1 MIKYKKELIDIFEK
15 DDSPLLNVSL
25 QATSLDVSQKLVE
38 IFSEINDFY
47 KKNNREPKLNKGIA
61 ERRLFTI
68 LKEIRLDFDKKK
80 LLKQY
85 DFNNLL
91 GDIKEIS
98 SLEDIFENDLSNI
111 LDTSVEDELLKIQSF
126 DINRAKTDFV
136 AKRKPIENFEKY
148 KDVFK
153 KIHSELKSNKRKIIK
168 FEDKDL
174 KEGNFFVLDGMVFL
188 LEKIDNKSTK
198 IFNDKS
204 QGNRKRY
211 DPRTVCIFENGMKS
225 NMYLRSL
232 QKLLYK
238 NGKRVSESQEEILEI
253 FNKNFS
259 VENPSGY
266 IYVLRS
272 LSEKQQIKNI
282 PDLYKIGFSKNEVS
296 IRIKNAPNE
305 TTFLNDNVEIISET
319 KIIGYKPG
327 SIENII
333 QSFFAARKMNIEVLD
348 KKNKKVYPDEWFS
361 VPIDIIHQAIDLL
374 RKNNLIG
381 HRYDEIKKEIYKV

>member
-1 MIKYKKELIDIFEK
+1 MYNYKKELLDIFEN
-15 DDSPLLNVSL
+15 DNSPLLNISS
-25 QATSLDVSQKLVE
+25 QTSSTTNEQKLID
-38 IFSEINDFY
+38 IFNEINLFF
-47 KKNNREPKLNKGIA
+47 KKNNREPKTNEDIN
-61 ERRLFTI
+61 ERRLSIILNEIRADFNKKNI
-68 LKEIRLDFDKKK
+68 LKSHDV
-80 LLKQY
+80 
-85 DFNNLL
+85 NNLL
-91 GDIKEIS
+91 GDLREIS
-98 SLEDIFENDLSNI
+98 SLQDIFENDYRNI
-111 LDTSVEDELLKIQSF
+111 LDTSIEDELFDIKSF
-126 DINRAKTDFV
+126 DLERARTDFV

-153 KIHSELKSNKRKIIK
+153 KIHSELKSNNRKIIK

-211 DPRTVCIFENGMKS
+211 DPRTICIFENGMKS

-238 NGKRVSESQEEILEI
+238 NGKRVSESQDETLEI
-253 FNKNFS
+253 FNKNFN
-259 VENPSGY
+259 VENISGY

-296 IRIKNAPNE
+296 MRIKNAPNE
-305 TTFLNDNVEIISET
+305 TTFLNDKVEIISET
-319 KIIGYKPG
+319 KIKGYKPG